1 MENRVSLLVKIAI
14 GFFFGIIFGFIIAP
28 ILKDSYV
35 LIHYVMPFID
45 LVGKIFLSL
54 LTMLI
59 VPLVFSSIVSGTASV
74 EDARKIGRWGLKT
87 LSLYLLTTVLAVA
100 IGLVIANVIKPGTKI
115 DIPHVDTAI
124 NEPVTA
130 SEFVLDMFTTNPIAS
145 MMNEHML
152 QIIIFGI
159 FLGIACALA
168 GKIGQKVSDFF
179 EDFASV
185 MYSLT
190 HMIMSFAPYGVFALI
205 STTAARYGLVI
216 LTPFAKVIAAV
227 YIGCAAQAF
236 IVYSGMV
243 MLVCRRSPFWFFR
256 GIQETAITGFVTRSS
271 AATLPVNLAEVRK
284 NLGVSME
291 ISAFV
296 LPLGATIN
304 MDGTAIYQTVC
315 ALFIA
320 RAFNIP
326 VTFAMQLKMFVLVTL
341 ASVGTAGIPGAGLV
355 MLTMVLTGI
364 GLPLEGIALVA
375 GIDVILNS
383 ARTCI
388 NVIGDAAVCAVIA
401 TSEGETLTA

>member
-35 LIHYVMPFID
+35 LINYVMPCID

-100 IGLVIANVIKPGTKI
+100 IGLVSANVIKPGTKI

-401 TSEGETLTA
+401 KSEGETLTA